1 MDLENQ
7 RRVKAAAENYG
18 AENVI
23 VVIGAA
29 EGESA
34 GLAAETVTAGD
45 PTFAGPLA
53 GVSLG
58 LRVYH
63 CVEQEFKSQVDS
75 TVYDEQISM
84 MEMVLNV
91 DEIVSE
97 MKSIRDQFCQFKD

>member
-7 RRVKAAAENYG
+7 RRVKEFTEKYG

-23 VVIGAA
+23 VLLGAA
-29 EGESA
+29 EGEAA

-45 PTFAGPLA
+45 PTYAGPLT

-63 CVEQEFKSQVDS
+63 ICEAAIKEEIPADL
-75 TVYDEQISM
+75 YEAEIGM
-84 MEMVLNV
+84 MEMVLDLDDIAN
-91 DEIVSE
+91 E
-97 MKSIRDQFCQFKD
+97 MESIRSQFCKY

>member
-7 RRVKAAAENYG
+7 RRVKEITEKHG

-23 VVIGAA
+23 VVLGAA
-29 EGESA
+29 EGEAA

-53 GVSLG
+53 GVQLG

-63 CVEQEFKSQVDS
+63 AVEKEFKDEVDAD
-75 TVYDEQISM
+75 VYDEQIGM
-84 MEMVLNV
+84 MEMVLDV
-91 DEIVSE
+91 DEIIEE
-97 MKSIRDQFCQFKD
+97 MTDIREEFCKFDD

>member
-7 RRVKAAAENYG
+7 KRVKDAVDKYG
-18 AENVI
+18 DENVI
-23 VVIGAA
+23 VIIGASEA
-29 EGESA
+29 EAA

-53 GVSLG
+53 GVELG

-63 CVEQEFKSQVDS
+63 ACEPEFKEEVDADI
-75 TVYDEQISM
+75 YEDQIGM

-91 DEIVSE
+91 EEIISE
-97 MKSIRDQFCQFKD
+97 MQNIRKEFCKFND